1 MLAKSIILWSVAA
14 IAQARTIRRQV
25 GNGTGAGSVV
35 FDGRVKAA
43 ATAADF
49 DTATGPFGKDFVK
62 GQSKCFIIDV
72 AQFHYL
78 PRADLTFSQLVA
90 FPKVKCSL
98 FDAPV
103 GAKAIEVQIKL
114 VFQIRLLNFILITD
128 SSDQSIFV
136 PGNVAANAQTAVRR
150 TELNPNGGGNTTT
163 GVKTLHVSLRPSAQN
178 PLNTSHEYSLV
189 FLERAD
195 FSANLFMLR
204 TGTLLGSDGS
214 TKNDLVLQGNT
225 AAGTKTLFTTPFTA
239 DVWTNLA
246 LTMDFDANTIQVFQ
260 SSGNAPLTQSTEPL
274 PNDLSGNGQL
284 HFGVNKNPTEPG
296 ADVLR
301 SGFQESGILEGVVYG
316 GIFVEDTE
324 GGIATLA

>member
-1 MLAKSIILWSVAA
+1 LIQLLGRLARISSK
-14 IAQARTIRRQV
+14 
-25 GNGTGAGSVV
+25 
-35 FDGRVKAA
+35 DRVRVS
-43 ATAADF
+43 
-49 DTATGPFGKDFVK
+49 P
-62 GQSKCFIIDV
+62 SPSPSFITYHHI
-72 AQFHYL
+72 
-78 PRADLTFSQLVA
+78 DLTFSQLVA
-90 FPKVKCSL
+90 FPKVECSL
-98 FDAPV
+98 FDAQV

-114 VFQIRLLNFILITD
+114 VFQFRLLNFLLNNY
-128 SSDQSIFV
+128 SDKSIFV

-163 GVKTLHVSLRPSAQN
+163 GVKTLHVSLRPSAEN
-178 PLNTSHEYSLV
+178 PLNVSHEYSLV

-316 GIFVEDTE
+316 GIFVEDTA

>member
-1 MLAKSIILWSVAA
+1 LIQLLGRLARISSK
-14 IAQARTIRRQV
+14 
-25 GNGTGAGSVV
+25 
-35 FDGRVKAA
+35 DRVRVS
-43 ATAADF
+43 
-49 DTATGPFGKDFVK
+49 P
-62 GQSKCFIIDV
+62 SPSPSFITY
-72 AQFHYL
+72 HHL
-78 PRADLTFSQLVA
+78 DLTFSQLVA
-90 FPKVKCSL
+90 FPKVECSL
-98 FDAPV
+98 FDAQV
-103 GAKAIEVQIKL
+103 GAKAIEVQIKS
-114 VFQIRLLNFILITD
+114 VFQFRLLNFLLNNY
-128 SSDQSIFV
+128 SDKSIFV

-163 GVKTLHVSLRPSAQN
+163 GVKTLHVSLRPSAEN
-178 PLNTSHEYSLV
+178 PLNVSHEYSLV

-316 GIFVEDTE
+316 GIFVEDTA